1 MTFYFVKWR
10 EGKYESWDVGGF
22 EIAGSV
28 ERTGKAIHW
37 IEQAYKEAL
46 REQRHHKPYII
57 EGRKIS
63 FDFLETIIAREK

>member
-28 ERTGKAIHW
+28 ERTGKAIH
-37 IEQAYKEAL
+37 
-46 REQRHHKPYII
+46 
-57 EGRKIS
+57 
-63 FDFLETIIAREK
+63 